1 MVDNVFSK
9 YGININTTPSPEAM
23 KGVQGRRNLNALKD
37 LGSWTSK
44 EAEKAEQKRIEEE
57 IIQKLQGYGQQLQ
70 SLDPNSSEYQR
81 VYSEMLLAV
90 KDVTGYIQYM
100 KEATATPDMMAQYD
114 SIMKGLEYANQLG
127 AFQAATGTDMYQ
139 TAQPLLQ
146 STFGGDYGQTT
157 EQIPNI
163 AGGMTGEGIS
173 DITRPT
179 TGEELWGG
187 IVNTQ
192 KEAIENEKY
201 KQNLSLQNQ
210 ELSNIKLKADIDKT
224 LNDQERVKVNEAIAY
239 INSLLDD
246 ALGTSNPDIAELLL
260 SIDRIPINMQQT
272 LKRIGLLPEGSTT
285 IIPAAKAIIANA
297 ENQQDMEALTM
308 KIKVDQNERE
318 WAKFF
323 LDKEK
328 FEYTKTQDL
337 NDEGKKDEYE
347 LTTND
352 MSYVYKVLFGQEM
365 GQFEKM
371 FGAMLADNGLSM
383 GQFDEQVR
391 DGYITRLENGE
402 FATPEEMWNA
412 YKRDMEPYNRIIRN
426 PTVANKIVQTM
437 VETIQGKG
445 YVVPKEMTA
454 YLGGGGSTAT
464 PTTQDPSVTAMIEKI
479 KTVSPEEAKQGW
491 KEDRETAIE
500 MWNNQGKNGEALA
513 KEIDAFLSGY

>member
-1 MVDNVFSK
+1 
-9 YGININTTPSPEAM
+9 
-23 KGVQGRRNLNALKD
+23 
-37 LGSWTSK
+37 
-44 EAEKAEQKRIEEE
+44 
-57 IIQKLQGYGQQLQ
+57 
-70 SLDPNSSEYQR
+70 
-81 VYSEMLLAV
+81 
-90 KDVTGYIQYM
+90 
-100 KEATATPDMMAQYD
+100 
-114 SIMKGLEYANQLG
+114 
-127 AFQAATGTDMYQ
+127 
-139 TAQPLLQ
+139 
-146 STFGGDYGQTT
+146 
-157 EQIPNI
+157 
-163 AGGMTGEGIS
+163 
-173 DITRPT
+173 
-179 TGEELWGG
+179 
-187 IVNTQ
+187 
-192 KEAIENEKY
+192 
-201 KQNLSLQNQ
+201 
-210 ELSNIKLKADIDKT
+210 
-224 LNDQERVKVNEAIAY
+224 
-239 INSLLDD
+239 LLDD

-365 GQFEKM
+365 GQFEKL